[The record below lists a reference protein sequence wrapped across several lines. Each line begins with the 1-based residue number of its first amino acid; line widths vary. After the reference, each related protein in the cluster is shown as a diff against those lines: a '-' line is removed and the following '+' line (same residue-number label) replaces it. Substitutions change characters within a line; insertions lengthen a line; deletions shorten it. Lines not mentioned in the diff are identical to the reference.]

1 MNANKIVVGV
11 DGSTASNAALNWA
24 VQAAAPQGADI
35 IAVHV
40 LKPIGEH
47 APATSVSEVRLRE
60 FAYLG
65 AHIRSRVESE
75 LFGPLTTS
83 TVKHRMLIVEGHPA
97 SEILR
102 VADAEDAG
110 LIVVGNGVH
119 STMEDLFL
127 GRVAHELTHRSRR
140 PLVVIPLAAYAGH
153 LDTMGRAQHTSNVT
167 GQTRSHCV
175 GEHAAKMR
183 STLSSVH

>member
-1 MNANKIVVGV
+1 MNAKKIVVGV

-24 VQAAAPQGADI
+24 VREAVPQGAEI

-40 LKPIGEH
+40 LKPIGGH
-47 APATSVSEVRLRE
+47 APATSVSRLRE

-65 AHIRSRVESE
+65 AHLRSRAESE

-83 TVKHRMLIVEGHPA
+83 TVKHRMLIVEGHPS

-119 STMEDLFL
+119 STMEELFL

-140 PLVVIPLAAYAGH
+140 PLVVIPMAASAGH

-167 GQTRSHCV
+167 RQARSHCV
-175 GEHAAKMR
+175 GEHAPEVR
-183 STLSSVH
+183 STLSAVH